1 MNYIDKITKLQKQI
15 DSNKL
20 EQAKLS
26 ERAKNLKE
34 EKEKLIKEL
43 SVYEIKVENL
53 EDEIA
58 KLNKEV
64 EEGLNKCK
72 EMME

>member
-1 MNYIDKITKLQKQI
+1 MDYVSEINKISKQI

-20 EQAKLS
+20 EQAKLQ
-26 ERAKNLKE
+26 ERQKNLKE

-43 SVYEIKVENL
+43 NVYEIKVENL

-58 KLNKEV
+58 KLDGEITK
-64 EEGLNKCK
+64 GLSECQELLK
-72 EMME
+72 

>member
-1 MNYIDKITKLQKQI
+1 MNYIDEITKLQKQI

-26 ERAKNLKE
+26 ERQKNLKE

-43 SVYEIKVENL
+43 SVYEIKEEDLEN
-53 EDEIA
+53 EIA

-64 EEGLNKCK
+64 EEGLEKCK

>member
-1 MNYIDKITKLQKQI
+1 MDYINEITKLQKQI

-26 ERAKNLKE
+26 ERQKNLKE
-34 EKEKLIKEL
+34 ENEKLIKEL
-43 SVYEIKVENL
+43 SVYEIKVEDL
-53 EDEIA
+53 EDEMT

-64 EEGLNKCK
+64 EEGLKKCK